1 MTTIRPGWLREQ
13 LPTVMAEDP
22 FTGRFVQ
29 VFEDVATTIRER
41 SDAIDDLFDVT
52 VAPPGIVRFIGSWV
66 GIDVPP
72 SLPVESQRR
81 LVQAAGPL
89 LRWRGTAR
97 GIEKLVEA
105 VTGADVTVDEHG
117 GVFAEGNAPS
127 RNPVVA
133 VEVTDTGPL
142 NEEQL
147 LAMLRAE
154 VPADAILE
162 LRVAGHAVEQPTE
175 EPDDAATPRTPQ
187 TGGSDRPPEPNAAS
201 EALPGDNAGEGDND
215 DGVESSDDTDGS

>member
-1 MTTIRPGWLREQ
+1 MTTIRQGWLREQ

-22 FTGRFVQ
+22 FTSRFVQ
-29 VFEDVATTIRER
+29 VFEDVATTMRER

-66 GIDVPP
+66 GIEVPA

-97 GIEKLVEA
+97 GVEKLVEA
-105 VTGADVTVDEHG
+105 VTGADVAVDENG
-117 GVFAEGNAPS
+117 GVFAEGDAPQ
-127 RNPVVA
+127 RNPVVTI
-133 VEVTDTGPL
+133 EVTDTGPL

-154 VPADAILE
+154 VPADAVLE
-162 LRVAGHAVEQPTE
+162 LRVAGHAVEEPETE
-175 EPDDAATPRTPQ
+175 APDDAATPRAPQ
-187 TGGSDRPPEPNAAS
+187 AGGAEPPPETNTAS
-201 EALPGDNAGEGDND
+201 EPLPGDNAEDGDDDEG
-215 DGVESSDDTDGS
+215 ESSDEGDDG

>member
-1 MTTIRPGWLREQ
+1 MRAIREGWLRDQ

-22 FTGRFVQ
+22 FTSRFVQ
-29 VFEDVATTIRER
+29 VFEDVATTMRER

-66 GIDVPP
+66 GIDVPA
-72 SLPVESQRR
+72 SLPVESQRE
-81 LVQAAGPL
+81 LVRAAGPL

-97 GIEKLVEA
+97 GIEELVQA
-105 VTGADVTVDEHG
+105 VTGTEATVSEQG
-117 GVFAEGNAPS
+117 GVFAEGEAPS

-154 VPADAILE
+154 VPADAVLE
-162 LRVAGHAVEQPTE
+162 LRVAGHAVEAPAE
-175 EPDDAATPRTPQ
+175 EPDDAATPRVPDAGATSP
-187 TGGSDRPPEPNAAS
+187 PPEPNTVS
-201 EALPGDNAGEGDND
+201 GDVPGDNAGDVD
-215 DGVESSDDTDGS
+215 DEAESSDGGDDE